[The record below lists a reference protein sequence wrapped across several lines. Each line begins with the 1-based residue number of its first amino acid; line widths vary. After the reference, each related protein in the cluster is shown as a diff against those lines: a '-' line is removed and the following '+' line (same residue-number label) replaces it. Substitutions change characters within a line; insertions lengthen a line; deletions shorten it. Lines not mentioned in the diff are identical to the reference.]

1 MIRFKEEYLRT
12 RDIDWFIKN
21 GEYHIHA
28 TSIRGD
34 LPDIIND
41 REYIMAMYKKVYDLH
56 EIYQPEEI
64 AINLDFIK
72 RTIFKDLQGIELYT
86 AIRNYLPWFVNM
98 ARKGFISFDRTNIED
113 FKDNEYHIVAF
124 PIDITSQNLSSLSDF
139 SIKQTEKDNILYDY
153 IISHKNNISENHE
166 TLLGEFYKCKICHCD
181 NKSTLNLI
189 SIFQQQN
196 QSINMKGLKGNINK
210 KNVDKQIV
218 FAKKDY

>member
-1 MIRFKEEYLRT
+1 M
-12 RDIDWFIKN
+12 
-21 GEYHIHA
+21 
-28 TSIRGD
+28 
-34 LPDIIND
+34 
-41 REYIMAMYKKVYDLH
+41 
-56 EIYQPEEI
+56 
-64 AINLDFIK
+64 
-72 RTIFKDLQGIELYT
+72 
-86 AIRNYLPWFVNM
+86 
-98 ARKGFISFDRTNIED
+98 
-113 FKDNEYHIVAF
+113 AF

>member
-98 ARKGFISFDRTNIED
+98 ARKGFISFDRTNI
-113 FKDNEYHIVAF
+113 
-124 PIDITSQNLSSLSDF
+124 
-139 SIKQTEKDNILYDY
+139 
-153 IISHKNNISENHE
+153 
-166 TLLGEFYKCKICHCD
+166 
-181 NKSTLNLI
+181 
-189 SIFQQQN
+189 
-196 QSINMKGLKGNINK
+196 
-210 KNVDKQIV
+210 
-218 FAKKDY
+218 